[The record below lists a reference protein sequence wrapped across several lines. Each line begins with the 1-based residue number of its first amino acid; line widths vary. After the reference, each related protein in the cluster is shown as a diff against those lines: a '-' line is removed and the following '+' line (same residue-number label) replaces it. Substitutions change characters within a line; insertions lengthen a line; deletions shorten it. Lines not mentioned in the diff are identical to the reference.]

1 MAPAQS
7 QYNPENEAELNPQ
20 REPPY
25 TTVYGGFRLPLYC
38 PQGTEAF
45 SHARIALQ
53 KCAVHEYI

>member
-25 TTVYGGFRLPLYC
+25 TTVCGGSHLYC
-38 PQGTEAF
+38 P
-45 SHARIALQ
+45 
-53 KCAVHEYI
+53 